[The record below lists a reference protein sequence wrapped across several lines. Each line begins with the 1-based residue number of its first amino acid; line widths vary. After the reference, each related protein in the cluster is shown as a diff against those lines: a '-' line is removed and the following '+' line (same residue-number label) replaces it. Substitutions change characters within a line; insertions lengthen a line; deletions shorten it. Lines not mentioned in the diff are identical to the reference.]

1 MLDLQNIA
9 RGEHDENTMRKDF
22 TPSEAVA
29 IWQALESYQGQNLGV
44 TYTEVEPRRDR
55 AAAATGFSPATLSH
69 AKQVIDAAVQ
79 EPEKFGGL
87 VETMDRTG
95 KVGRAYK
102 ELRRE
107 RTREQNRALVEAAPM
122 IADVRAVYRTIVLDP
137 PWDWGD
143 EGDCDQYGRARP
155 VYATMPI
162 EQIAALP
169 VATLA
174 EPNAHIYLWITN
186 RSLPKG
192 FALLDG
198 WGFRYIT
205 TLTWCKPHFGMGNYF
220 RGSTEHV
227 LFGVRGSLPLLRSD
241 VGTWFEAHRPGE
253 HSAKPDG
260 FYRMVEECS
269 PGPWL
274 EMFARKVRPGWAAW
288 GAEANEAL

>member
-1 MLDLQNIA
+1 
-9 RGEHDENTMRKDF
+9 
-22 TPSEAVA
+22 
-29 IWQALESYQGQNLGV
+29 
-44 TYTEVEPRRDR
+44 
-55 AAAATGFSPATLSH
+55 
-69 AKQVIDAAVQ
+69 
-79 EPEKFGGL
+79 
-87 VETMDRTG
+87 
-95 KVGRAYK
+95 
-102 ELRRE
+102 
-107 RTREQNRALVEAAPM
+107 
-122 IADVRAVYRTIVLDP
+122 LDP

-143 EGDCDQYGRARP
+143 EGDGDGCYARSRP

-169 VATLA
+169 VSALA

-205 TLTWCKPHFGMGNYF
+205 MLTWCKPHFGMGTYF

-241 VGTWFEAHRPGE
+241 VGTWFEAPRPGQ
-253 HSAKPDG
+253 HSAKPDA
-260 FYRMVEECS
+260 FYSLVETCS

-274 EMFARKVRPGWAAW
+274 EMFARRARPGWQVW
-288 GAEANEAL
+288 GAEV